1 MSLDTSARTV
11 DSAPAAAQRNSAALH
26 RERVRFANFAFTRT
40 PSGHCTADV
49 ELEYEGQRVSGHCT
63 GQSSPLGDLR
73 IAADAALRA
82 LEEFTERA
90 LRFEMLGVKLIR
102 AFDANLVIVSVGQLG
117 TDAPV
122 RLVGCFLAET
132 DIRRG
137 AAVAVLNATNRVLG
151 NYIATR

>member
-1 MSLDTSARTV
+1 MPLQVQPSDRSAS
-11 DSAPAAAQRNSAALH
+11 SAPAGASASR
-26 RERVRFANFAFTRT
+26 RERVRFANFAFTRS
-40 PSGHCTADV
+40 PSGQCVADV
-49 ELEYEGQRVSGHCT
+49 ELEYEGQRVRGHCT

-82 LEEFTERA
+82 LEEFTEHT
-90 LRFEMLGVKLIR
+90 LRFEILGVKLIR

-117 TDAPV
+117 ADVPV
-122 RLVGCFLAET
+122 RLVGCFLAES

-137 AAVAVLNATNRVLG
+137 AAVAVLNATNRLLG